1 MSRNTKQRLLA
12 VGLRMLLQYGYN
24 DLGIQALLEAA
35 KVPKGSFYHHFAS
48 KEDFALQVVD
58 LYMTEVHAGLDASL
72 GDRALPPLDRV
83 RMFFQITR
91 EKYRSDGY
99 LGCMLGGL
107 GQELSGASEV
117 FREKIEGCFGVIAGR
132 IAECLLEAREQ
143 GALPAD
149 ADVRVLA
156 NLILDCWEGAALR
169 SRLRRD
175 PAPMEAMLEFYFSAV
190 GARPGVPA
198 TPLGPAGSG

>member
-143 GALPAD
+143 GALPAL
-149 ADVRVLA
+149 ADG
-156 NLILDCWEGAALR
+156 E
-169 SRLRRD
+169 
-175 PAPMEAMLEFYFSAV
+175 
-190 GARPGVPA
+190 
-198 TPLGPAGSG
+198 